1 MDPENHKKINSR
13 LENAYLLTYIS
24 LSEAQEETENCLDE
38 AEQLSYFK
46 GMINARILLSLI
58 ALDKGQIDL
67 ARERLTLIEEELN
80 ASSSVSEDSLMRL
93 SQVRAAYFLSIAVYK
108 DAFDSFVKCGNMA
121 ARLGNNLFQVL
132 SANGK
137 GVIKLDQMEFEDAYD
152 YFRVARTYLQGGTL
166 SILGNVL
173 TLNMGCALNGLERYD
188 EALDRLNEALEE
200 ATEQDSP
207 MMVCSILDEIGA
219 MLIKQSRFEEARI
232 YLENA
237 LEKSS
242 THSYHE
248 AHTQVVYHYA
258 TVLLKMGEYEKAE
271 KLIDE
276 LNGKLD
282 ENQVLDLD
290 PIMYHQVA
298 AEIFEQ
304 KGDFQRALISSK
316 EIQKI
321 NEKLRSS
328 EVLHSVFKQEK
339 RELQDQNHRLQLVS
353 TIGQELV
360 STLDLGKILNLIYAQ
375 MNVLM
380 PVDLLSIS
388 TVKGNEINV
397 EFTLNKGER
406 VEPFILHK
414 ENPDSIIAWCVRNK
428 QEAFV
433 RSIRD
438 DADKYVRNVTP
449 VKGNENNLLESV
461 ICIPLL
467 HLGEL
472 EGVITVQ
479 GKKPNSYS
487 NQDLDNLRAM
497 ASYVGI
503 AIRNAM
509 QTEQMTELNKLLK
522 YQSSID
528 SLTGLVNR
536 REFIRQSTNI
546 LRVCRRNNF
555 PVSLAMIDLDNFKI
569 VNDSY
574 GHIAGDEVLK
584 VFGALLGDYFK
595 RPLDCVGR
603 YGGEELIVLTGDL
616 TAADVAARI
625 ELLREEFSTVEF
637 KAGDDLFKVNF
648 SCGIFGELPQEDSIE
663 HLKEITSLA
672 DKYLYRAK
680 EEGRNCSFLSD
691 EKDKPAEK
699 FIFSKFEY

>member
-1 MDPENHKKINSR
+1 MYPEIHSKIDTR
-13 LENAYLLTYIS
+13 LENAYLLTYKS
-24 LSEAQEETENCLDE
+24 LREAQEEAENCLDE
-38 AEQLSYFK
+38 SEKISYFK
-46 GMINARILLSLI
+46 GMINSRILLSLI
-58 ALDKGQIDL
+58 ALNKGEIDL

-80 ASSSVSEDSLMRL
+80 ASSSVSEDSLMRV
-93 SQVRAAYFLSIAVYK
+93 SQVRATYFLSSAVYK

-137 GVIKLDQMEFEDAYD
+137 GIIKLDQMEFEDAFD
-152 YFRVARTYLQGGTL
+152 YFRVARTYLHGGNL

-188 EALDRLNEALEE
+188 EALDRLNDALEE

-207 MMVCSILDEIGA
+207 MMECSILDEIGA
-219 MLIKQSRFEEARI
+219 MLIKQNRFEEARK
-232 YLENA
+232 YLEKA

-242 THSYHE
+242 LHLYQE

-258 TVLLKMGEYEKAE
+258 TLLLKMGEYDKAE
-271 KLIDE
+271 KLIDDLGE
-276 LNGKLD
+276 S
-282 ENQVLDLD
+282 QVFDLD

-304 KGDFQRALISSK
+304 KGDCKRALNSCK
-316 EIQKI
+316 EILMI

-360 STLDLGKILNLIYAQ
+360 STLDLGEILNLIYAQ

-388 TVKGNEINV
+388 TVKGNKINV
-397 EFTLNKGER
+397 KFTLNKGAR
-406 VEPFILHK
+406 IEPFTLHK
-414 ENPDSIIAWCVRNK
+414 ENPDSVLAWCVRNK
-428 QEAFV
+428 QEVFI
-433 RSIRD
+433 RSISA
-438 DADKYVRNVTP
+438 DADKYVRNITP
-449 VKGNENNLLESV
+449 IKGNENNLLESV

-472 EGVITVQ
+472 EGVISVQ
-479 GKKPNSYS
+479 GKKPNSYNS
-487 NQDLDNLRAM
+487 QDLDNLRAM

-503 AIRNAM
+503 AIRNAI

-522 YQSSID
+522 YQSSVD

-536 REFIRQSTNI
+536 REFLRQSTNI

-555 PVSLAMIDLDNFKI
+555 PISLVMIDLDNFKI

-574 GHIAGDEVLK
+574 GHLAGDDVLK
-584 VFGALLGDYFK
+584 AFGSLLGDYFK

-616 TAADVAARI
+616 PAAEVAARI

-637 KAGDDLFKVNF
+637 TSGDDLFKVNF
-648 SCGIFGELPQEDSIE
+648 SCGIYGELPQEDSSE
-663 HLKEITSLA
+663 HLEKITSLA

-691 EKDKPAEK
+691 KKDKPAEK
-699 FIFSKFEY
+699 FIFSKFEN

>member
-1 MDPENHKKINSR
+1 MNPEIQSTIDSR
-13 LENAYLLTYIS
+13 LQNGYLLTYKS
-24 LSEAQEETENCLDE
+24 LKDAQEEAENCLDDS
-38 AEQLSYFK
+38 EQALYFK
-46 GMINARILLSLI
+46 GVINSRILLSLI
-58 ALDKGQIDL
+58 ALRKGETDL

-80 ASSSVSEDSLMRL
+80 ASSSVSEDSLMRM
-93 SQVRAAYFLSIAVYK
+93 SQVRAAYFLDSAVYK
-108 DAFDSFVKCGNMA
+108 DAFNSFVKCGNMA
-121 ARLGNNLFQVL
+121 ARLGNNLFQIL

-137 GVIKLDQMEFEDAYD
+137 GVIKLDQMEFKDAYD
-152 YFRVARTYLQGGTL
+152 YFRVARSYVQGEEL
-166 SILGNVL
+166 SLLNNVL
-173 TLNMGCALNGLERYD
+173 ALNIGCALNGLERYD
-188 EALDRLNEALEE
+188 EAFERLNDALEE
-200 ATEQDSP
+200 AGKLGSP
-207 MMVCSILDEIGA
+207 MIECSILDEISA
-219 MLIKQSRFEEARI
+219 MLIKQSRLEEAQN
-232 YLENA
+232 YLEKG

-242 THSYHE
+242 QHLFQE
-248 AHTQVVYHYA
+248 GHTQVVYHYA
-258 TVLLKMGEYEKAE
+258 TLLLKLGEYEKAE
-271 KLIDE
+271 KLIED
-276 LNGKLD
+276 LD

-304 KGDFQRALISSK
+304 KGDFQKALHSSK

-321 NEKLRSS
+321 NEKLRST

-339 RELQDQNHRLQLVS
+339 RELQEQNHRLQLVS

-397 EFTLNKGER
+397 KFTLNKGER
-406 VEPFILHK
+406 IEPFTLHK
-414 ENPDSIIAWCVRNK
+414 EDTDSIIAWCVRNK
-428 QEAFV
+428 QEVFV
-433 RSIRD
+433 RSINA
-438 DADKYVRNVTP
+438 DASKYVRNLKP
-449 VKGNENNLLESV
+449 MKGNENNLLESV

-472 EGVITVQ
+472 EGVLTVE
-479 GKKPNSYS
+479 GKNPNSYNS
-487 NQDLDNLRAM
+487 QDLDNLRAL

-522 YQSSID
+522 YQSSVD

-536 REFIRQSTNI
+536 REFLRQSKNI

-555 PVSLAMIDLDNFKI
+555 PISLAMIDLDHFKI

-574 GHIAGDEVLK
+574 GHHAGDEVLK
-584 VFGALLGDYFK
+584 AFGSLLDDYFK

-603 YGGEELIVLTGDL
+603 YGGEELIILSGNFP
-616 TAADVAARI
+616 AAEAAARV
-625 ELLREEFSTVEF
+625 ELVREEFSTVEF
-637 KAGDDLFKVNF
+637 KSGDNTFNVNF
-648 SCGIFGELPQEDSIE
+648 SCGIYGEIPTEDSSD
-663 HLKEITSLA
+663 HLNRITALA

-691 EKDKPAEK
+691 KKNKPAEK
-699 FIFSKFEY
+699 FIFSKSEH